1 LAAKQGIE
9 ARFFIVHPRRSK
21 LEELAALLAEGSAE
35 VSVGKTFPL
44 SEGRAAYAGEGRD
57 TPGKPVLLVRTA
69 DAD

>member
-1 LAAKQGIE
+1 
-9 ARFFIVHPRRSK
+9 
-21 LEELAALLAEGSAE
+21 